1 MTVRVILAA
10 YDRLFIPLLI
20 ESAVLVIHLL
30 VRRVDKYHLRGFNNL
45 FPMTGFLCAF
55 MVHEVSMDVCSFQ
68 FFDDAANQ
76 TPMLIVNQHPLPYFG

>member
-1 MTVRVILAA
+1 MRVILAG

-20 ESAVLVIHLL
+20 QGAVLVIHLL

-45 FPMTGFLCAF
+45 FPMTGFLRAF

-68 FFDDAANQ
+68 FFDDSANQ
-76 TPMLIVNQHPLPYFG
+76 TPILIINQYDVF